1 MTRHFDQDHQAR
13 LKDIPCVLGRMA
25 EFTAS
30 HAGTQTVI
38 ADTDG
43 LVLEGIGEIVVT
55 LGHGTD
61 KDTDALLGAESL
73 EVVAHTHDRRLVAH
87 GDLAAIGREMVGDGV
102 LDDPEQLLLGV
113 GRANGQSM
121 KQLDHEA
128 GKTLEGA
135 RNADRRVDLD
145 QDTFGGM
152 DVDLQFTG
160 LVGG

>member
-1 MTRHFDQDHQAR
+1 MTRHFDQDHQAQ

-43 LVLEGIGEIVVT
+43 LVLEGIGEIVVS
-55 LGHGTD
+55 LCHGTD
-61 KDTDALLGAESL
+61 KNTDAFLRAEGL
-73 EVVAHTHDRRLVAH
+73 EVIANTHDRRLVTH
-87 GDLAAIGREMVGDGV
+87 GDFAAVGREMVGDGV
-102 LDDPEQLLLGV
+102 LDDPEQLLLGIC
-113 GRANGQSM
+113 RTNRQPM
-121 KQLDHEA
+121 KQLDHET

-135 RNADRRVDLD
+135 WNADRRVDLD